1 MSSQPTKKK
10 IQSRKIQLAV
20 KSLRP
25 KPARSAASM
34 AMRLTLRPVPGL
46 SVEAIS
52 QTIREVKAASRER
65 RASDE
70 IDQHLMSMP
79 VSV

>member
-1 MSSQPTKKK
+1 
-10 IQSRKIQLAV
+10 
-20 KSLRP
+20 
-25 KPARSAASM
+25 M

-70 IDQHLMSMP
+70 IGQDLMSMP